1 MNKIYCILLFLFV
14 GFTAAAQVPAISN
27 GATVSTKG
35 KAAESVTNTTA
46 EPRIIRNG
54 NMYLYDTAHSSQTAI
69 NHYNFNSIVSI
80 SPNPNSGMFTINI
93 PEIHSKILIEIFNDL
108 GKSVYSS
115 TINNPT
121 TEIDL
126 SKRGKGIYTVFLT
139 DENKNVVSRKLVV
152 Q

>member
-1 MNKIYCILLFLFV
+1 MNKIYLFLLFLFV
-14 GFTAAAQVPAISN
+14 GFTSVAQIPTIYN
-27 GATVSTKG
+27 GATANTKG
-35 KAAESVTNTTA
+35 KAVEAVTDNTA
-46 EPRIIRNG
+46 EPSIIRTG
-54 NMYLYDTAHSSQTAI
+54 NIYVYGTTRTTQTGI